1 MVFGLI
7 GAPDTF
13 QKAMNTTL
21 TPMLRKFVL
30 VFFDDI
36 LVYSRTFQEHVQH
49 LHQVFDLLAADQ
61 WNIKLSKCSFTQNQ
75 VSYLGHV
82 ISSQGVA
89 TYPTKVAAP
98 HFFWA
103 WQGII
108 GSLPDILGSS
118 ASH

>member
-89 TYPTKVAAP
+89 TDPTKVAAP
-98 HFFWA
+98 QFFWA